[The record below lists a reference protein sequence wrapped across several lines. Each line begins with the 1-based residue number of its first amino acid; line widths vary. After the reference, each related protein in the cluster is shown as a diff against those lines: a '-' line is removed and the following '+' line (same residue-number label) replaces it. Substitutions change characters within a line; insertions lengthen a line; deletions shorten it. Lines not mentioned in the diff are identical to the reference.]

1 MGEQEKR
8 KREEGGEEKTR
19 KEKCEGGEGKREK
32 RKVKEGGEE
41 FCVCRSK
48 DIMMF

>member
-32 RKVKEGGEE
+32 RKVKEDDLRG
-41 FCVCRSK
+41 RT
-48 DIMMF
+48 